1 MHSFPGADTVIEID
15 GHIGHGAILHGCR
28 IGRNCL
34 VGMNAVV
41 TDGVIVGESSFIAA
55 AAYVKAGTIIPPRSL
70 VVGVP
75 AKVVRELSDQ
85 EIAWKKEAT
94 AVYQALAQRSIESL
108 RATEAR
114 TTVEPHRKRI
124 PKLPLDP
131 LYRWKQR

>member
-1 MHSFPGADTVIEID
+1 
-15 GHIGHGAILHGCR
+15 
-28 IGRNCL
+28 
-34 VGMNAVV
+34 MNAVV
-41 TDGVIVGESSFIAA
+41 TDGAIVGESSFIAA
-55 AAYVKAGTIIPPRSL
+55 AAYLKAGTIIPPRSL

-94 AVYQALAQRSIESL
+94 AVYQALAQRSIESM
-108 RATEAR
+108 RATEAL

-124 PKLPLDP
+124 PKLPLAP